1 MINTQ
6 RFLPKVLHESVVL
19 RQQPRHESVVLRQQ
33 PSMNIAVCVSG
44 QYRPNWINTNIL
56 SAIFNH
62 KNIDVFMHQWSDAVQ
77 HNLIEH
83 FQPKEFA
90 FEQQRDFSSDAD
102 RLSHLTDGHRSL
114 SMADRPASWWFNSC
128 SQYYSIAAANQLRK
142 NYEIKN
148 NVHYDFVVRLRL
160 DAYVVNPIDVSLLD
174 TDTLY
179 TVYDHRSNMDL
190 NRYWGI
196 SDLFAIGSGKNMD
209 TYCSI
214 YTNLKNTTLN
224 TLNNKRCNRF
234 TTESLLLQNLLDHNA
249 KLGFIK
255 NNRVGLMRGDR
266 PRPPVWQY
274 NYKNSAD
281 EDPELKFKKLS

>member
-1 MINTQ
+1 
-6 RFLPKVLHESVVL
+6 
-19 RQQPRHESVVLRQQ
+19 
-33 PSMNIAVCVSG
+33 MNIAVCVSG
-44 QYRPNWINTNIL
+44 QYRPNWINADIL
-56 SAIFNH
+56 SAISNH
-62 KNIDVFMHQWSDAVQ
+62 SNMDVFMHQWSDAVQ

-90 FEQQRDFSSDAD
+90 FEPQRDFSSEGDS
-102 RLSHLTDGHRSL
+102 LSHVLGATRLRGDPPWPLG
-114 SMADRPASWWFNSC
+114 PQWWFNTC
-128 SQYYSIAAANQLRK
+128 SQYYSIATANQLRK

-179 TVYDHRSNMDL
+179 TIYCRKFNMDL

-196 SDLFAIGSGKNMD
+196 CDKLAIGSGKNMD

-214 YTNLKNTTLN
+214 YTNLKNTILN
-224 TLNNKRCNRF
+224 VITNEQCDRF
-234 TTESLLLQNLLDHNA
+234 SNESLLLQNLLDHNT

-255 NNRVGLMRGDR
+255 NNKAGLIRDVENGS
-266 PRPPVWQY
+266 VAVY
-274 NYKNSAD
+274 NYETGTDAKVK
-281 EDPELKFKKLS
+281 LKFKKLS